1 VCGPSDSEKQL
12 ASQES
17 AFSRLLQG
25 QYATNFAD
33 QAGVLQTMNNM
44 YTPIFQA
51 GPDQAGFG
59 PQQLAALSTQAGEGV
74 AANYAKAQT
83 SLNNT
88 LAARGGGNEY
98 LPTGGEDTLRQTA
111 ANAAANQASQES
123 LAITNANY
131 AQGRANWQ
139 QAGGGLQQ
147 LQADYAPGQL
157 AQETSGAQGQAF
169 NQADK
174 VQEEKNQKEMAI
186 AGGIT
191 SLASGLMGGI
201 SGGLG
206 NLDTAGTSTGGEQ
219 FGNFASGFAGAFG
232 G

>member
-1 VCGPSDSEKQL
+1 
-12 ASQES
+12 
-17 AFSRLLQG
+17 LLQG

-33 QAGVLQTMNNM
+33 QAGVLQNMNNV

-51 GPDQAGFG
+51 GPDQQGFE
-59 PQQLAALSTQAGEGV
+59 PQQLAALNTEAGEGV

-111 ANAAANQASQES
+111 ANAAANQSSQES

-131 AQGRANWQ
+131 NQGRQNWQ
-139 QAGGGLQQ
+139 TAAGGLQA

-157 AQETSGAQGQAF
+157 AGETSASNQSAF
-169 NQADK
+169 GEAK
-174 VQEEKNQKEMAI
+174 TVQEQKNQEQMAI

-191 SLASGLMGGI
+191 SLAGGLMGGI

-219 FGNFASGFAGAFG
+219 VGNFFSGFAGG
-232 G
+232 LKG